1 MRRRPLLNLLVVSPK
16 GEMFLKAVDT
26 GGETKDA
33 AYIVG
38 QLIDYIRE
46 VSADIV
52 IQVVINNAV
61 VCKLLASWLSKSS
74 LG

>member
-1 MRRRPLLNLLVVSPK
+1 MRRRPLLNLLVVFSK

-38 QLIDYIRE
+38 QLIDCIRE
-46 VSADIV
+46 VGVDSV
-52 IQVVINNAV
+52 IQVVTDSATV
-61 VCKLLASWLSKSS
+61 WLSKSS

>member
-1 MRRRPLLNLLVVSPK
+1 
-16 GEMFLKAVDT
+16 MFLKAVDT